1 MLFARH
7 KNSSVMQVCICLHV
21 FMSAGLCLEMLL
33 ATVIAWVGVWGLVDE
48 AVQLVQSRNQRCF
61 IYAMLVIGA
70 VALATAQRSLT
81 VCALL

>member
-1 MLFARH
+1 
-7 KNSSVMQVCICLHV
+7 
-21 FMSAGLCLEMLL
+21 MLL
-33 ATVIAWVGVWGLVDE
+33 ATVIVWVGVWGLVDE
-48 AVQLVQSRNQRCF
+48 AVELVQSRNQRCF